1 MILFSINEPIFD
13 GYCCV
18 KNTIWILGIF
28 WCSLSLFNEKSI
40 ILIKNRPSGTGCA
53 PFSPWNRNT
62 QSITQ
67 ILTFPSKCFNVP
79 ASPKSEIYNEPIFIF
94 QAAKIY
100 LIWMKPKEHIFFK
113 IKSNVNKLYNC
124 ETDNFPCISMWT
136 DCLQKCGFA
145 LLVCDVRTT
154 VHRMTKN
161 LHRFS
166 TFCRNG
172 SLNSNA
178 SIKALNFAKTSSIKV
193 FRIFLVSF
201 KAASIF

>member
-1 MILFSINEPIFD
+1 
-13 GYCCV
+13 
-18 KNTIWILGIF
+18 
-28 WCSLSLFNEKSI
+28 
-40 ILIKNRPSGTGCA
+40 
-53 PFSPWNRNT
+53 
-62 QSITQ
+62 
-67 ILTFPSKCFNVP
+67 
-79 ASPKSEIYNEPIFIF
+79 
-94 QAAKIY
+94 
-100 LIWMKPKEHIFFK
+100 MKPKEHIFFK

-124 ETDNFPCISMWT
+124 ETDYFPCISMWT

-193 FRIFLVSF
+193 FHWYHLKLQVFCKLAWHVYVKIFPVPKPEFSWLVQRLF
-201 KAASIF
+201 WDKAKYVPKKMLYYYLSTPHIFQTFCRLIFSLK

>member
-1 MILFSINEPIFD
+1 MRPL
-13 GYCCV
+13 
-18 KNTIWILGIF
+18 
-28 WCSLSLFNEKSI
+28 LSLKQEYTI
-40 ILIKNRPSGTGCA
+40 DYL
-53 PFSPWNRNT
+53 
-62 QSITQ
+62 
-67 ILTFPSKCFNVP
+67 LMFPSKCLNVP
-79 ASPKSEIYNEPIFIF
+79 PSRNLKCNQLSSFSNLL
-94 QAAKIY
+94 KCTY

-124 ETDNFPCISMWT
+124 ETDYFPCISMWT

-193 FRIFLVSF
+193 FHIFLVSF
-201 KAASIF
+201 KAASIL